1 MRRFVLDIGGRD
13 FVWDCD
19 ERVFVIVVKKKQEE
33 NGNGAEEDSP
43 SISYQ
48 GVPASSG
55 GEAY

>member
-1 MRRFVLDIGGRD
+1 M
-13 FVWDCD
+13 WDCD